1 MKISIERARSNIF
14 TNTRPQL
21 DVFGIIY
28 TVLFV
33 CSIVFKGVF
42 LQFQNQINFKP
53 LFSTTNIFMFVASM
67 SFTLVLAALLTV
79 FHTKRRV
86 LFFISNILMSV
97 LLLSDA
103 LYLRYYNTII
113 TIPVIYNA
121 RYLGPV
127 RESIM
132 SLFRFSDIF
141 YFLDIPVFAVMSF
154 IFSKRAEQ
162 NKFPLLKRCVVAA
175 VLMVVAFGSFK
186 IAYSKNDM
194 SEYDNNYIVK
204 NFGIGYFHYYDV
216 KKYLKENYL
225 RDKKLRTEEKN
236 ELTSFFEEKNKEKAA
251 LSNRFKGIAKGKN
264 LIIVQME
271 ALQHF
276 VINSKMNGREI
287 TPNLNKLVK
296 ESLYFDNIYVQVA
309 GGNTSDAEF
318 MTNTSLYPAK
328 EGAAYFRFAT
338 NEYNTIPKELKKE
351 GYNSYAL
358 HAYGPAFWNRTEMYK
373 AIGFDTFISSNDY
386 VMDEYIGWGG
396 WALSDDSFFRQSLEK
411 IDVTK
416 PFYSFFIT
424 LSGHHPYSY
433 FEDKQTFDV
442 GKYDRTYFGNY
453 IKAQNYADAALGR
466 FIERLKEMGLYEN
479 SLIVIYGDHTGLPKT
494 QAKELLEFLG
504 VDDNKVDWIK
514 LQKIPLLIHCPGVKG
529 ETISTTGGQV
539 DIFPMI
545 ANMMGFENYYALG
558 KDLLNTEKG
567 YAVLR
572 NGSVLTDDYYYCS
585 EDDTVYDLRSGEVLD
600 KKDYEDEIQK
610 YQKELQI
617 SDIILEKDALRKLK

>member
-162 NKFPLLKRCVVAA
+162 NKLPLLKRCVVAA

-276 VINSKMNGREI
+276 VINSKINGREI

>member
-14 TNTRPQL
+14 TNIRPQL

-162 NKFPLLKRCVVAA
+162 NKLPLLKRCVVAA

>member
-1 MKISIERARSNIF
+1 
-14 TNTRPQL
+14 
-21 DVFGIIY
+21 
-28 TVLFV
+28 
-33 CSIVFKGVF
+33 
-42 LQFQNQINFKP
+42 
-53 LFSTTNIFMFVASM
+53 
-67 SFTLVLAALLTV
+67 
-79 FHTKRRV
+79 
-86 LFFISNILMSV
+86 
-97 LLLSDA
+97 
-103 LYLRYYNTII
+103 
-113 TIPVIYNA
+113 
-121 RYLGPV
+121 
-127 RESIM
+127 
-132 SLFRFSDIF
+132 
-141 YFLDIPVFAVMSF
+141 
-154 IFSKRAEQ
+154 
-162 NKFPLLKRCVVAA
+162 
-175 VLMVVAFGSFK
+175 
-186 IAYSKNDM
+186 M

>member
-1 MKISIERARSNIF
+1 MKVSIERVRGNIF
-14 TNTRPQL
+14 TNVRLQL
-21 DVFGIIY
+21 DIFGIIY
-28 TVLFV
+28 AVLFA
-33 CSIVFKGVF
+33 CSVVFKGVF

-53 LFSTTNIFMFVASM
+53 LFSTTNIFMGVASI
-67 SFTLVLAALLTV
+67 SFVLVLVALLSI
-79 FHTKRRV
+79 FHTKRKL
-86 LFFISNILMSV
+86 LFFISNILISI
-97 LLLSDA
+97 LFLSDA

-127 RESIM
+127 KESIM
-132 SLFRFSDIF
+132 SLFRRSDIL

-154 IFSKRAEQ
+154 VLSKRTGQ
-162 NKFPLLKRCVVAA
+162 NKLPLLKRCIVVA
-175 VLMVVAFGSFK
+175 VLLVVSFGSFK
-186 IAYSKNDM
+186 MAYSKNDM

-225 RDKKLRTEEKN
+225 RDKKLKTDEKN
-236 ELTSFFEEKNKEKAA
+236 ELISFFEEKNGEDGE
-251 LSNRFKGIAKGKN
+251 LTDRFYGIAKGKN
-264 LIIVQME
+264 LIVVQME

-276 VINSKMNGREI
+276 LIDRKINGEEI

-296 ESLYFDNIYVQVA
+296 EGLYFDNIYVQVA

-338 NEYNTIPKELKKE
+338 NEYNTIAKELKKE

-396 WALSDDSFFRQSLEK
+396 WALSDDSFYRQSMDI

-442 GKYDRTYFGNY
+442 GKYDRTYLGNY
-453 IKAQNYADAALGR
+453 IKAQNYADAAVGR

-494 QAKELLEFLG
+494 QAKELLEFLELS
-504 VDDNKVDWIK
+504 DSKVDWIK
-514 LQKIPLLIHCPGVKG
+514 LQKIPLLVLCPGVEG
-529 ETISTTGGQV
+529 ETVTTTGGQI
-539 DIFPMI
+539 DIFAMI
-545 ANMMGFENYYALG
+545 ANMMGFDNYYAMG
-558 KDLLNTEKG
+558 KDLLNTKKG

-585 EDDTVYDLRSGEVLD
+585 EDDTVYDIKSGEVLD
-600 KKDYEDEIQK
+600 KKDYEDEIVK
-610 YQKELQI
+610 YQKELRI

>member
-121 RYLGPV
+121 RYLGLV

-162 NKFPLLKRCVVAA
+162 NKLPLLKRCVVAA

>member
-1 MKISIERARSNIF
+1 MKVSIERVRSNIF
-14 TNTRPQL
+14 TDLKPQL
-21 DVFGIIY
+21 NIFGIVYAVI
-28 TVLFV
+28 FV
-33 CSIVFKGVF
+33 CSVVFKGVF

-53 LFSTTNIFMFVASM
+53 FLSTTNMFMIVATM
-67 SFTLVLAALLTV
+67 SFALVLLSLPIV
-79 FHTKRRV
+79 FHTKRRTLFFVLSILISV
-86 LFFISNILMSV
+86 LFFA
-97 LLLSDA
+97 DA

-127 RESIM
+127 KESIM
-132 SLFRFSDIF
+132 SLIRISDIL
-141 YFLDIPVFAVMSF
+141 YFLDIPVLAVMSF
-154 IFSKRAEQ
+154 VFSKRTYK
-162 NKFPLLKRCVVAA
+162 NKFPLIKRCIVAV
-175 VLMVVAFGSFK
+175 VLMVISFGSFK

-216 KKYLKENYL
+216 KKYVKENYL
-225 RDKKLRTEEKN
+225 RDKKLKNEEKS
-236 ELTSFFEEKNKEKAA
+236 ELVSFFDEKNGEAGKLPNK
-251 LSNRFKGIAKGKN
+251 FCDIAKGKN
-264 LIIVQME
+264 LIVIQME

-276 VINSKMNGREI
+276 VINREINGKEI
-287 TPNLNKLVK
+287 TPNLNKLAK

-338 NEYNTIPKELKKE
+338 NEYNTIAKELKNE

-396 WALSDDSFFRQSLEK
+396 WALSDDSFYRQSMDI
-411 IDVTK
+411 IDVSS

-442 GKYDRTYFGNY
+442 GKYDRTYLGNY
-453 IKAQNYADAALGR
+453 IKAQNYADAAIGR
-466 FIERLKEMGLYEN
+466 FMEKLKAMGLYEN

-494 QAKELLEFLG
+494 QAGELLDLLQLS
-504 VDDNKVDWIK
+504 DSKVDWIR
-514 LQKIPLLIHCPGVKG
+514 LQKIPLLIHCPGVEG
-529 ETISTTGGQV
+529 ETITTTGGQV

-545 ANMMGFENYYALG
+545 ANMMGIDNYYAMG
-558 KDLLNTEKG
+558 KDLLNSQKG

-572 NGSVLTDDYYYCS
+572 NGSVLTDSYYYCS
-585 EDDTVYDLRSGEVLD
+585 EDDTVYDIKNGEVLD
-600 KKDYEDEIQK
+600 KKDYEDEIK
-610 YQKELQI
+610 EYQKDLRI

>member
-1 MKISIERARSNIF
+1 MKISIERVRGNIF
-14 TNTRPQL
+14 TNVRPRL
-21 DVFGIIY
+21 DIFGIIY
-28 TVLFV
+28 ALFFA

-42 LQFQNQINFKP
+42 LQFQNQINFRP
-53 LFSTTNIFMFVASM
+53 FFSTTNIFMFVASM
-67 SFTLVLAALLTV
+67 SFALVLVALLII
-79 FHTKRRV
+79 FHTKRRM

-97 LLLSDA
+97 LLLADA

-132 SLFRFSDIF
+132 SLFRISDIL
-141 YFLDIPVFAVMSF
+141 YFLDIPIFAVMSF
-154 IFSKRAEQ
+154 VLSKRTEQ
-162 NKFPLLKRCVVAA
+162 SKIPLLKRCIVAA
-175 VLMVVAFGSFK
+175 VLILISLGSFK

-216 KKYLKENYL
+216 KKYLRENYL
-225 RDKKLRTEEKN
+225 RDKKLRSDEKN
-236 ELTSFFEEKNKEKAA
+236 ELISFFEEKNKKNGE
-251 LSNRFKGIAKGKN
+251 LSDRFAGIARGKN
-264 LIIVQME
+264 LIVIQME

-287 TPNLNKLVK
+287 TPNLNKLVR

-318 MTNTSLYPAK
+318 MGNISLYPAK

-338 NEYNTIPKELKKE
+338 NEYNTIAKELKKE

-373 AIGFDTFISSNDY
+373 AVGFDTFISSNDY

-396 WALSDDSFFRQSLEK
+396 WALSDDSFYRQSMDI

-416 PFYSFFIT
+416 PFYSFFVT

-453 IKAQNYADAALGR
+453 IKAQNYADAAIGR
-466 FIERLKEMGLYEN
+466 FIQKLKDMGLYEN

-504 VDDNKVDWIK
+504 LSESKVDWIK
-514 LQKIPLLIHCPGVKG
+514 LQKVPLLIHCPGVEG
-529 ETISTTGGQV
+529 EIIDTTGGQI
-539 DIFPMI
+539 DILPMI

-558 KDLLNTEKG
+558 KDLLNTQKG

-572 NGSVLTDDYYYCS
+572 NGSVLTDEYYYCS
-585 EDDTVYDLRSGEVLD
+585 EDDTVYDMKTGEVLD
-600 KKDYEDEIQK
+600 KKDYEEEIQK
-610 YQKELQI
+610 YQKELRI

>member
-1 MKISIERARSNIF
+1 MKVSIERVRSNIF
-14 TNTRPQL
+14 TDLKPQL
-21 DVFGIIY
+21 NIFGIVYAVI
-28 TVLFV
+28 FV
-33 CSIVFKGVF
+33 CSVVFKGVF

-53 LFSTTNIFMFVASM
+53 FLSTTNMFMIVATM
-67 SFTLVLAALLTV
+67 SFALVLLSLPIV
-79 FHTKRRV
+79 FHTKRRTLFFVLSILISV
-86 LFFISNILMSV
+86 LFFA
-97 LLLSDA
+97 DA

-127 RESIM
+127 KESIM
-132 SLFRFSDIF
+132 SLIRISDIL
-141 YFLDIPVFAVMSF
+141 YFLDIPVLAVMSF
-154 IFSKRAEQ
+154 VFSKRTYK
-162 NKFPLLKRCVVAA
+162 NKFPLIKRCIVAV
-175 VLMVVAFGSFK
+175 VLMVISFGSFK

-216 KKYLKENYL
+216 KKYVKENYL
-225 RDKKLRTEEKN
+225 RDKKLKNEEKS
-236 ELTSFFEEKNKEKAA
+236 ELVSFFDEKNGEAGKLPNKF
-251 LSNRFKGIAKGKN
+251 SDIAKGKN
-264 LIIVQME
+264 LIVIQME

-276 VINSKMNGREI
+276 VINREINGKEI
-287 TPNLNKLVK
+287 TPNLNKLAK

-338 NEYNTIPKELKKE
+338 NEYNTIAKELKNE

-396 WALSDDSFFRQSLEK
+396 WALSDDSFYRQSMDI
-411 IDVTK
+411 IDVSS

-442 GKYDRTYFGNY
+442 GKYDRTYLGNY
-453 IKAQNYADAALGR
+453 IKAQNYADAAIGR
-466 FIERLKEMGLYEN
+466 FMEKLKAMGLYEN

-494 QAKELLEFLG
+494 QAGELLDLLQLS
-504 VDDNKVDWIK
+504 DSKVDWIR
-514 LQKIPLLIHCPGVKG
+514 LQKIPLLIHCPGVEG
-529 ETISTTGGQV
+529 ETITTTGGQV

-545 ANMMGFENYYALG
+545 ANMMGIDNYYAMG
-558 KDLLNTEKG
+558 KDLLNSQKG

-572 NGSVLTDDYYYCS
+572 NGSVLTDSYYYCS
-585 EDDTVYDLRSGEVLD
+585 EDDTVYDIKNGEVLD
-600 KKDYEDEIQK
+600 KKDYEDEIK
-610 YQKELQI
+610 EYQKDLRI

>member
-162 NKFPLLKRCVVAA
+162 NKLPLLKRCVVAA

-600 KKDYEDEIQK
+600 KKAYEDEIQK

>member
-162 NKFPLLKRCVVAA
+162 NKLPLLKRCVVAA

>member
-162 NKFPLLKRCVVAA
+162 NKLPLLKRCVVAA

-194 SEYDNNYIVK
+194 YENDNNYIVK